1 MPVAI
6 CAHAHYCH
14 IGVLKHENQLHRGT
28 FNALLF
34 HAPSV
39 GQIDVYLGSISI
51 THITL
56 QLQIK
61 NSEPHAYA
69 LRQVNISEC

>member
-1 MPVAI
+1 MLVAI

-14 IGVLKHENQLHRGT
+14 MCAVLKHENQLNNGT
-28 FNALLF
+28 LNALLF

-61 NSEPHAYA
+61 NSEMLMP
-69 LRQVNISEC
+69 